1 MVMMDMSQLILTE
14 EVDMFMVKS
23 SKLTKRKSMKM
34 QIGEIINLLDIKMKN
49 LLIMITSIK
58 KSNLHVV
65 KQQFVKKDAFY

>member
-14 EVDMFMVKS
+14 EVDMFMVNS
-23 SKLTKRKSMKM
+23 SKLTKQKSMKM

-58 KSNLHVV
+58 KSNLHMM
-65 KQQFVKKDAFY
+65 KQQFV